1 VPLPAPGPPR
11 TKITLTLE
19 GEKVGV
25 SFLGA
30 GRWPEVWGASI
41 AGAMSVLG
49 GVMLIEWFLSR
60 HRVEEVVVG
69 ELGAVELNWEAWIS
83 GYRESDDA

>member
-1 VPLPAPGPPR
+1 
-11 TKITLTLE
+11 
-19 GEKVGV
+19 
-25 SFLGA
+25 
-30 GRWPEVWGASI
+30 
-41 AGAMSVLG
+41 MSVLG